1 MTAPLDRDRLAKLLG
16 MLGSDHDG
24 EVAAAGRHADALVRR
39 AGLTWADVVSD
50 RQPALYDGCSSSAEQ
65 ISFCLRNRDGL
76 SQWEIQFLLSL
87 HRQSYE
93 LTERQ
98 RSVLAGIVAKVNR
111 QCAEAA

>member
-1 MTAPLDRDRLAKLLG
+1 MMAPLDRDRLAKLLG

-24 EVAAAGRHADALVRR
+24 EVVSAGRHADALVRR

-50 RQPALYDGCSSSAEQ
+50 RQRALYDRSFSSVEE

-98 RSVLAGIVAKVNR
+98 RGVLAGIVAKVRR